1 MIKAGSVVR
10 ASALALALVVGPTVA
25 SAVSPAVKIACRDDY
40 FAHCSAHA
48 VGSPELRKCMR
59 AVGSRLS
66 SRCISALIAAGEV
79 SRTTVARRTTA
90 SAN

>member
-1 MIKAGSVVR
+1 MIKARSTVR
-10 ASALALALVVGPTVA
+10 AVALTLALVVGPQVA
-25 SAVSPAVKIACRDDY
+25 SAVSPAVKSACRSDY

-66 SRCISALIAAGEV
+66 PGCISALIAAGEV
-79 SRTTVARRTTA
+79 SRVTVARRTTA